1 MAIRMTPRGPQ
12 SYLPEQQ
19 QGIFTPKK
27 TPEQECIDKGR
38 KWDGSKCIIPSKE
51 KQEEAKVETPIQ
63 DTGFQIGNEVV
74 SEKEYYRIKSLLPGA
89 EGGSRGEFVSEEDR
103 ETAAALD
110 VTPEQRALEAE
121 RQALLA
127 NEPVKRE
134 LDPVTN
140 ELEIIPVFGAL
151 LNNIQRG
158 IKSKIPWLARN
169 DDPIYTNVTPEELR
183 TAALTEI
190 ERIEIEKGLT
200 KSEKFGRFAESIN
213 LGELEKYIPG
223 LGDAELPSGNVQTR
237 VNALRMLKTRGRDI
251 ISNAESGDLTRSQA
265 EERIDLIEKELQE
278 GESRIKMLI
287 QESPELKF
295 NSDGVNFIEGKIL
308 EVRIILQDARF
319 AALNAPI
326 KPSQNTDLKIYQTLD
341 SYDDEDYDIP
351 GL

>member
-1 MAIRMTPRGPQ
+1 MTPSGPQ

-27 TPEQECIDKGR
+27 TPEQECIDKGG
-38 KWDGSKCIIPSKE
+38 KWNGSKCIMPSEEVKKE
-51 KQEEAKVETPIQ
+51 VKAKEIKQ

-74 SEKEYYRIKSLLPGA
+74 SEKEYYRIKSLLPGT

-200 KSEKFGRFAESIN
+200 RSEKFGRFAESIN

-278 GESRIKMLI
+278 GESRMKMLI

-326 KPSQNTDLKIYQTLD
+326 KPSQMTDLKIYQTLD

>member
-1 MAIRMTPRGPQ
+1 MAIRMTPSGPQ

-27 TPEQECIDKGR
+27 TPEQKCIDKGG
-38 KWDGSKCIIPSKE
+38 KWNGFKCIMPSEEVKKE
-51 KQEEAKVETPIQ
+51 VKAKEIKQ

-140 ELEIIPVFGAL
+140 ELEVIPVVGAL
-151 LNNIQRG
+151 LNNIQRE

-200 KSEKFGRFAESIN
+200 ESEKFGRFAESIN

-319 AALNAPI
+319 AALNAQT
-326 KPSQNTDLKIYQTLD
+326 KPSQMTDLKIYQTLD